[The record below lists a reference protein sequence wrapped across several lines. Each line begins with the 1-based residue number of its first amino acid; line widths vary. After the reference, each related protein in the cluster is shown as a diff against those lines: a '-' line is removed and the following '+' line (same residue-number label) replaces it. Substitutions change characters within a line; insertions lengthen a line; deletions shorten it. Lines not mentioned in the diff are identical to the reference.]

1 MSKICTSI
9 EQSKKLIE
17 LGIDTDTADM
27 CYKCLGEDPYDL
39 IVRPYSDWKEEY
51 KVLLRSGD
59 AKVYP
64 AWSLAAL
71 MNLLPSEFTEKG
83 EYSESTYGI
92 DIRKYALTDDVNI
105 YQIAYGNY
113 HWHED
118 GSCSWSDMINTGE
131 KEDLLDAVF
140 QMVCWLKE
148 NGKI

>member
-1 MSKICTSI
+1 MNKICTSLD
-9 EQSKKLIE
+9 QSKKLME

-64 AWSLAAL
+64 AWSLTAL
-71 MNLLPSEFTEKG
+71 WKLLPSDFDVKG
-83 EYSESTYGI
+83 EFGTSNYQI
-92 DIRKYALTDDVNI
+92 RPRKYRFSADIDV

-113 HWHED
+113 LIGNSMGWK
-118 GSCSWSDMINTGE
+118 DMFNTPE
-131 KEDLLDAVF
+131 CENFVDAAFETILKLNELNLL
-140 QMVCWLKE
+140 
-148 NGKI
+148 